1 MTSKSD
7 RERTGALTRREWVT
21 LMAGGALA
29 ALAVPLRGAAA
40 SESPPRMTVYKS
52 PTCGC
57 CKAWVERVKSAGF
70 AVTVKDMPDVEP
82 TKRTMRV
89 PEKLWSCHTAIVG
102 GYTLEGHVPPDL
114 VLKLLRERPKAAGL
128 AVPGMPAGSPGMEVG
143 GMKDPYDVVLFLS
156 DGRSRVFA
164 KR

>member
-7 RERTGALTRREWVT
+7 RERPAALSRREWVSVV
-21 LMAGGALA
+21 AGGALA
-29 ALAVPLRGAAA
+29 ALALPLRFAGAAA
-40 SESPPRMTVYKS
+40 PPRMTVYKS

-57 CKAWVERVKSAGF
+57 CKAWVERVKAAGF

-89 PEKLWSCHTAIVG
+89 PERLWSCHTAIVG

-143 GMKDPYDVVLFLS
+143 GMKDPYDVVLFQS
-156 DGRSRVFA
+156 DGRSRVYA